1 MNPKQDPSAQFVQLE
16 MGYGADEFGKVLN
29 GTFSSDA
36 SGYRCREIE
45 RHHWAIEIG
54 AGSFELTIKVAE
66 QPPRQIA
73 LLSLPV
79 LDVRFHFGDTPEAAR
94 EQFFHRFHQYFHKGG
109 G

>member
-1 MNPKQDPSAQFVQLE
+1 

-29 GTFSSDA
+29 GIFTSDA

-45 RHHWAIEIG
+45 RHHWAIETG
-54 AGSFELTIKVAE
+54 ADSFELTIKVAE

-79 LDVRFHFGDTPEAAR
+79 LDVRFHFGDTPAAAR

>member
-1 MNPKQDPSAQFVQLE
+1 

-29 GTFSSDA
+29 GTFTGDA
-36 SGYRCREIE
+36 SGYRCSEIE
-45 RHHWAIEIG
+45 RHHWAIQSG
-54 AGSFELTIKVAE
+54 TDAFELTIKVAE
-66 QPPRQIA
+66 QPARVLG

-79 LDVRFHFGDTPEAAR
+79 LDVRFRFGDTPAVAR